1 MRPATV
7 ALSAGVGDNE
17 GVNIVTEPQTWVL
30 LGVFTTI
37 MIGGMTLMTTLLSR
51 TMAGNTV
58 ALRAEIGK
66 TGIELSGLRREMN
79 VRFEA
84 VDTKFDAM
92 NARIDHLHHEMDSRF
107 EVLDRDIAALTKRV
121 MG

>member
-1 MRPATV
+1 M
-7 ALSAGVGDNE
+7 
-17 GVNIVTEPQTWVL
+17 NIVTEPQTWVL